1 MSPVA
6 EIFHRM
12 DLQHIRE
19 FLLHGVEQPEIS
31 ADTYDK
37 RIDDAE
43 RKMVECLRLKYPEI
57 ADYEKITDKVYN
69 ALSVTQD
76 VFMEIGIIAGMT
88 LAAQMFRGKT
98 E

>member
-1 MSPVA
+1 MSPVS

-31 ADTYDK
+31 ADTYEK
-37 RIDDAE
+37 
-43 RKMVECLRLKYPEI
+43 RLKEAEGAMVAGLKEKYPGGDE
-57 ADYEKITDKVYN
+57 YEKITDKVYN
-69 ALSVTQD
+69 ALSVNQD
-76 VFMEIGIIAGMT
+76 VYMEIGIIAGMT